1 MDRLEQLAEFLEKE
15 PNDPFLQY
23 AMAIEYIGKDNKAK
37 GKEILLHLKEKHPNY
52 TALYYHLGKLYQQE
66 GDSETAE
73 KIYREGIVLTMKS
86 KEQHTLA
93 ELQSALNNM
102 LFEE

>member
-1 MDRLEQLAEFLEKE
+1 MDRLEQLTEFLEKE

-23 AMAIEYIGKDNKAK
+23 AVAIEYIGRNNKAK
-37 GKEILLHLKEKHPNY
+37 GKEILLHLKASHPNY
-52 TALYYHLGKLYQQE
+52 TALYYHLGKLLQGE
-66 GDSETAE
+66 GDIDAAE
-73 KIYREGIVLTMKS
+73 KVYREGIELTKLS
-86 KEQHTLA
+86 KEQRTLA